1 MAIYLVRHGETDG
14 NRNRILQTPDT
25 PLSTLGQQQAQE
37 FAIAYKD
44 TPIEAI
50 LCSDYLR
57 TKQTIEPLLKLQSHK
72 VTYEPLLQERSFGD
86 IRGKA
91 YDDVEDDFFAEDY
104 APPNGETKQ
113 QFVERVAK
121 AWECIV
127 KFSAEHSGD
136 ILVMTHGLVLREI
149 VNTHLEKDPAF
160 KYLSDYHNTCVTKI
174 EMGKVLTVLSLCDI
188 SHLSTQTTAS
198 GAV

>member
-14 NRNRILQTPDT
+14 NRNRVLQTPDT
-25 PLSTLGQQQAQE
+25 PLSILGQKQALE
-37 FAIAYKD
+37 LAIAYKD
-44 TPIEAI
+44 VPLDAI

-57 TKQTIEPLLKLQSHK
+57 TKQTIEPLLELRSHK

-91 YDDVEDDFFAEDY
+91 YDDIEDDFFAEEY

-121 AWECIV
+121 AWEYIET
-127 KFSAEHSGD
+127 FSEEHPGD

-149 VNTHLEKDPAF
+149 VNTHLFVNPAL
-160 KYLSDYHNTCVTKI
+160 KYSSDYHNTCVTKVD
-174 EMGKVLTVLSLCDI
+174 MGDVNTILSLCDV
-188 SHLSTQTTAS
+188 SHLSAQTSAG